1 MKTDSQLKNDVEAEL
16 DWDPAINA
24 AAIGVSAM
32 EGVVTLTGHIDTFA
46 EKFAAERAARRVAG
60 VKAVAVELDVKLSP
74 SHQRS
79 DTEVADAARKALLW
93 NSVAGD
99 RVQASVEKGWLTLRG
114 ELQWEFERASAE
126 SAVRTLKGVAGIS
139 NLVTLKPGL
148 SPSNVK
154 AKITEALRRQV
165 DREVGHMEV
174 TANGGFVTRSG
185 KVNSWHEYDAAQG
198 AAWSTPGVTAVINEL
213 VIG

>member
-74 SHQRS
+74 AQRHGGRRRS
-79 DTEVADAARKALLW
+79 PEGAV
-93 NSVAGD
+93 
-99 RVQASVEKGWLTLRG
+99 VEFG
-114 ELQWEFERASAE
+114 
-126 SAVRTLKGVAGIS
+126 
-139 NLVTLKPGL
+139 
-148 SPSNVK
+148 
-154 AKITEALRRQV
+154 RR
-165 DREVGHMEV
+165 
-174 TANGGFVTRSG
+174 
-185 KVNSWHEYDAAQG
+185 
-198 AAWSTPGVTAVINEL
+198 
-213 VIG
+213 

>member
-1 MKTDSQLKNDVEAEL
+1 
-16 DWDPAINA
+16 
-24 AAIGVSAM
+24 
-32 EGVVTLTGHIDTFA
+32 
-46 EKFAAERAARRVAG
+46 
-60 VKAVAVELDVKLSP
+60 
-74 SHQRS
+74 
-79 DTEVADAARKALLW
+79 
-93 NSVAGD
+93 
-99 RVQASVEKGWLTLRG
+99 LRG

-174 TANGGFVTRSG
+174 KANGGMVTLSG